1 MLKKLGYL
9 FFSYYNFI
17 KLFINIESFKSL
29 NKADSDMSFINKTN
43 QNQHVQSFQKMTM
56 YADKFQGSLRAMGPD
71 SQLKMTTLN
80 SSQNNKTSF
89 QPKMNPINSIKNNQT
104 TMLNPNSSIYTPTNM
119 GLWDVMKST
128 NSSSSSTNKNEF
140 DFDSLNHHQTGIQQ
154 QLMKLSEKKVEV
166 TDTFSLFAPT
176 PQSNVSSS
184 TPNSVSPP
192 PFVSA
197 DKSLRAQLLA
207 QNFNPKLVDDVLN
220 KYKGESDIDKLIFL
234 ARGISFSSDF

>member
-80 SSQNNKTSF
+80 SSQNNKNSF

-128 NSSSSSTNKNEF
+128 NSSSTNKNEF
-140 DFDSLNHHQTGIQQ
+140 DFDSLNNHHQTGIQ
-154 QLMKLSEKKVEV
+154 
-166 TDTFSLFAPT
+166 
-176 PQSNVSSS
+176 
-184 TPNSVSPP
+184 
-192 PFVSA
+192 
-197 DKSLRAQLLA
+197 
-207 QNFNPKLVDDVLN
+207 
-220 KYKGESDIDKLIFL
+220 
-234 ARGISFSSDF
+234 